1 MRSALG
7 NIYKDENGVYTVS
20 VELPRDSRTGKRRRL
35 VKTVRGSLK
44 DAERAR
50 AKLLTDVGRGDV
62 VCDVIE
68 MKEFWEDH
76 YLPYA
81 NKRLRAGTVFG
92 YTKKYKQYIEP
103 RFGNML
109 LSQIEPIVIDRW
121 LDDLGTDTKRFEAF
135 KMLRQ
140 LLSRAVRWNLL
151 TSNPCDRVEVPNKP
165 TYRPEVL
172 TAEEVRIYL
181 EHFRDSPVEAGV
193 LIALG
198 GGLRRSEIVALDWED
213 ITSDGIVT
221 VDNAITSIGGEA
233 KDDKPKTEFSNRRV
247 HLPKFVT
254 KRLNELRSKGPILQN
269 SKGERMHPEKFSHL
283 YAQRRNT
290 LPEGVKRIPLK
301 NLRHT
306 SLTMAI
312 ESGVDLLAVS
322 RRAGHSNVSITSAYY
337 VRPHERVDAAAADA
351 MDAFLG
357 A

>member
-1 MRSALG
+1 MG

-20 VELPRDSRTGKRRRL
+20 VELPRDHRTGKRRRL
-35 VKTVRGSLK
+35 YKTVRGSLR
-44 DAERAR
+44 DAEQAK
-50 AKLLTDVGRGDV
+50 AKLLTDIGKGEAVRDA
-62 VCDVIE
+62 IE
-68 MKEFWEDH
+68 MSDFWKNH
-76 YLPYA
+76 YLPYVK
-81 NKRLRAGTVFG
+81 KRLREGTVFG
-92 YTKKYKQYIEP
+92 YEKKYKQYIEP

-121 LDDLGTDTKRFEAF
+121 LDDIDTVNKRFEAF

-140 LLSRAVRWNLL
+140 ILSRAVRWNLL
-151 TSNPCDRVEVPNKP
+151 DSNPCDRVEIPNKP

-193 LIALG
+193 LVALG

-213 ITSDGIVT
+213 ITSDGIV
-221 VDNAITSIGGEA
+221 
-233 KDDKPKTEFSNRRV
+233 
-247 HLPKFVT
+247 
-254 KRLNELRSKGPILQN
+254 
-269 SKGERMHPEKFSHL
+269 

-337 VRPHERVDAAAADA
+337 VRPHESVDAAAADA
-351 MDAFLG
+351 MDAFLS
-357 A
+357 

>member
-20 VELPRDSRTGKRRRL
+20 VELPRDHRTGKRRRL
-35 VKTVRGSLK
+35 YKTVRGSLR
-44 DAERAR
+44 DAEQAK
-50 AKLLTDVGRGDV
+50 AKLLTDIGKGEAVRDA
-62 VCDVIE
+62 IE
-68 MKEFWEDH
+68 MSDFWKNH
-76 YLPYA
+76 YLPYVK
-81 NKRLRAGTVFG
+81 KRLREGTVFG
-92 YTKKYKQYIEP
+92 YEKKYKQYIEP

-121 LDDLGTDTKRFEAF
+121 LDDIDTVNKRFEAF

-140 LLSRAVRWNLL
+140 ILSRAVRWNLL
-151 TSNPCDRVEVPNKP
+151 DSNPCDRVEIPNKP

-193 LIALG
+193 LVALG

-213 ITSDGIVT
+213 ITSDGIV
-221 VDNAITSIGGEA
+221 
-233 KDDKPKTEFSNRRV
+233 
-247 HLPKFVT
+247 
-254 KRLNELRSKGPILQN
+254 
-269 SKGERMHPEKFSHL
+269 

-337 VRPHERVDAAAADA
+337 VRPHESVDAAAADA
-351 MDAFLG
+351 MDAFLS
-357 A
+357 

>member
-20 VELPRDSRTGKRRRL
+20 VELPRDHRTGKRRRL
-35 VKTVRGSLK
+35 YKTVRGSLR
-44 DAERAR
+44 DAEQAK
-50 AKLLTDVGRGDV
+50 AKLLTDIGKGEAVRDA
-62 VCDVIE
+62 IE
-68 MKEFWEDH
+68 MSDFWKNH
-76 YLPYA
+76 YLPYVK
-81 NKRLRAGTVFG
+81 KRLREGTVFG
-92 YTKKYKQYIEP
+92 YEKKYKQYIEP

-121 LDDLGTDTKRFEAF
+121 LDDIDTVNKRFEAF

-140 LLSRAVRWNLL
+140 ILSRAVRWNLL
-151 TSNPCDRVEVPNKP
+151 DSNPCDRVEIPNKP

-181 EHFRDSPVEAGV
+181 GHFRGSPVEAGV
-193 LIALG
+193 LVALG

-221 VDNAITSIGGEA
+221 IDNAITSIGGEA

-254 KRLNELRSKGPILQN
+254 KRLNELRGKGPLLQN
-269 SKGERMHPEKFSHL
+269 SKGERMHPEKFSAL
-283 YAQRRNT
+283 YAKQRDT

-322 RRAGHSNVSITSAYY
+322 RRAGHSNVAITSAYY
-337 VRPHERVDAAAADA
+337 VRPHESVDAAAADA

-357 A
+357 E